1 MRFESEAA
9 AGVDVL
15 SHKKKAAF
23 WNGLV
28 ELFPNIID
36 YLCNPN
42 VNSVSDHDPLVLAW
56 LGLAWLGSARL
67 GSARLGSARLGSARL
82 GSARLGLA
90 WLGLAWLGSARLG
103 SARLGS
109 ARLGSAWLG
118 LAPPLA
124 RPTGPVHTA
133 ASSVGLVRVC
143 LINHWW
149 LRRIIWCAL

>member
-42 VNSVSDHDPLVLAW
+42 VNSVNHDPLGLAW
-56 LGLAWLGSARL
+56 LGLARLGSARL

-82 GSARLGLA
+82 GSARLG
-90 WLGLAWLGSARLG
+90 SARLG
-103 SARLGS
+103 ATFGETDRTD
-109 ARLGSAWLG
+109 
-118 LAPPLA
+118 

-133 ASSVGLVRVC
+133 ASSVGPC

-149 LRRIIWCAL
+149 LRRTIWCAL